1 MRGCLRCGG
10 EERRGAAGAVWR
22 GRDGGTFYR
31 GGEVVV
37 GRGDGRPSSSRRCAI
52 KAPVTRRGDEEA
64 VMTHGE
70 IEVEL
75 VV

>member
-1 MRGCLRCGG
+1 
-10 EERRGAAGAVWR
+10 
-22 GRDGGTFYR
+22 
-31 GGEVVV
+31 VVV
-37 GRGDGRPSSSRRCAI
+37 GRGDGRPSGSRRCAI

-70 IEVEL
+70 IEVES